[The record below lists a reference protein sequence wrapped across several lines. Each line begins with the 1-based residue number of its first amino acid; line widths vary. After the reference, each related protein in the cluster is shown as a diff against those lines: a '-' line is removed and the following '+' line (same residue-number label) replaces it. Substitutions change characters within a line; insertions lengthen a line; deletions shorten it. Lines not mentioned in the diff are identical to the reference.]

1 MPPKGKQLIYIKP
14 HIDPNQPVDN
24 PVDNLWITRKN
35 TDKSIVYH
43 KYPNEVNRGKRPLTV
58 L

>member
-1 MPPKGKQLIYIKP
+1 
-14 HIDPNQPVDN
+14 VDN

-43 KYPNEVNRGKRPLTV
+43 KYPKDVNSDKPHLTAF
-58 L
+58 